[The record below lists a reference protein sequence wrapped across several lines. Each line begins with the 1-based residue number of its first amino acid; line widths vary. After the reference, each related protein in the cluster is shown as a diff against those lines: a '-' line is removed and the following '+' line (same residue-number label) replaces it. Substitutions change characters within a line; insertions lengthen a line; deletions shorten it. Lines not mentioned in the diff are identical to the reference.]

1 MRVADGI
8 HKVEGVRV
16 ANVWLVESED
26 GLLLVDTGTRFGT
39 SKRVLEA
46 IHDLGHEPS
55 DLRDIVITHY
65 DMDHAG
71 SAAEL
76 KRRTGARIAMH
87 ELDAPVLAGRER
99 PHKLPP
105 VMRALYRLFV
115 RSVTPDRLLRDG
127 DTVGPLRVVHVPGH
141 TPGSIA
147 LVRDDGVVFSGDA
160 LLSDKEG
167 RVIPPDPRLAD
178 DRAQA
183 EASAEAIRALEP
195 KLLLTGHGALAAH

>member
-39 SKRVLEA
+39 AKRVLET
-46 IHDLGHEPS
+46 IPDLGHEPS

-65 DMDHAG
+65 DMDHVG

-99 PHKLPP
+99 PHKLPL

-183 EASAEAIRALEP
+183 EASAEVIQALEP
-195 KLLLTGHGALAAH
+195 TLLLTGHGAPAGQ